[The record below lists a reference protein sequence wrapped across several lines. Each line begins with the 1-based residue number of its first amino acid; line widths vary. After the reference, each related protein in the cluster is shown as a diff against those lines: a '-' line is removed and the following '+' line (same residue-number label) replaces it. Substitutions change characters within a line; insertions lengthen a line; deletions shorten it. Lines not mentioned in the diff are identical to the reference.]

1 MNVFSRSISLIFKG
15 AGKAVSTFPA
25 SVACA
30 IGFTIVTIIRIAID
44 WQQQEPY
51 NFLFNS
57 LHWSFAL
64 GAVFSLVPITAAR
77 NRVGSTISIL
87 LANILGI
94 MAALAA
100 FLALYLPGGIVSEG
114 SRYARLSNLS
124 MSRVGAA
131 ILVSL
136 ITFIILAGYPKD
148 QSDFSRSFFMT
159 LKAFFIALLYGAVI
173 MSGTSGVAGAVQTLL
188 YRGMS
193 EKVYQYIGT
202 LVGFLAFTIFIGYF
216 PDFRKGQVDEQR
228 EIAQKQP
235 RFIEILFGTIM
246 IPIVLALTAI
256 LLIWAGRIVITGSWP
271 VFTQLS
277 SIAAS
282 YALGGIWLH
291 VMVTRHESGLA
302 AFYRRFYPI
311 TALVILAFEAWA
323 LINQLNKVGMKT
335 DSYFFGLI
343 LVMAVAAV
351 VLLLAVKEKAHVT
364 IALIICVLAVFSV
377 LPGLGY
383 QALPVASQS
392 HRLEKLLTS
401 QGMLEGIE
409 LKPASILPVQS
420 VREQITDSVDY
431 LSGVENAKLPAW
443 FDKRLVD
450 NSQFKAKLGF
460 DKIWPTETGN
470 PDYNSGYVG
479 SSLILSPVAANISNY
494 QWAVSMQDNS
504 GKGEPSVTIEG
515 DKGTYL
521 IRWTMNPPSGIPSL
535 KIELDNRVILEKD
548 MNEYIDRLSTAFPPS
563 RLNPVSASLEDMSL
577 ALETPEVT
585 VLLVF
590 SNIDINVDPSQ
601 DVTNYWFNLSALY
614 MAEKP

>member
-1 MNVFSRSISLIFKG
+1 MNAFSKSISLIFKG
-15 AGKAVSTFPA
+15 AGKAVRTFPA

-30 IGFTIVTIIRIAID
+30 LGFTIVTIIRIALD

-77 NRVGSTISIL
+77 NRVNSARAFL

-100 FLALYLPGGIVSEG
+100 FLALYLPGGMVSEG
-114 SRYARLSNLS
+114 SRYARLSNLAV
-124 MSRVGAA
+124 SRVGVA

-136 ITFIILAGYPKD
+136 IAFIILAGYPKD

-159 LKAFFIALLYGAVI
+159 LKAFFISLLYGAVI
-173 MSGTSGVAGAVQTLL
+173 MSGTSGVAGAVQALL
-188 YRGMS
+188 YKGMS
-193 EKVYQYIGT
+193 EKVYQYLGA

-216 PDFRKGQVDEQR
+216 PDFSKGKIDEKR

-246 IPIVLALTAI
+246 IPIVLALTVI
-256 LLIWAGRIVITGSWP
+256 LLIWAGRIMITGSWP
-271 VFTQLS
+271 VFIQLS

-302 AFYRRFYPI
+302 GFYRTFYPI

-323 LINQLNKVGMKT
+323 LISQLNKVGLRP

-343 LVMAVAAV
+343 LVMAAAAV
-351 VLLLAVKEKAHVT
+351 ILLLAVKAKAHVP
-364 IALIICVLAVFSV
+364 IALIICALAVISV

-383 QALPVASQS
+383 QALPVTTQI
-392 HRLEKLLTS
+392 HRLESLLIR
-401 QGMLEGIE
+401 QGMLEGTE
-409 LKPASILPVQS
+409 LKPASVLPEQS
-420 VREQITDSVDY
+420 FREQITDSIDY

-443 FDKRLVD
+443 YDKRLVD
-450 NSQFKAKLGF
+450 SSQFKAKLGF
-460 DKIWPTETGN
+460 DKIWPTEAGN
-470 PDYNSGYVG
+470 PEYDSEYVG
-479 SSLILSPVAANISNY
+479 TSLVLSPGAADISDY
-494 QWAVSMQDNS
+494 RWAVSMQGNAGNGETSIMIDG
-504 GKGEPSVTIEG
+504 GKGPYRI
-515 DKGTYL
+515 Y
-521 IRWTMNPPSGIPSL
+521 WTMNALSGIPSL
-535 KIELDNRVILEKD
+535 KIELDNRIILDKD
-548 MNEYIDRLSTAFPPS
+548 MNEYIDRLSAAFLPS
-563 RLNPVSASLEDMSL
+563 RNNPVQASLEDMSL
-577 ALETPEVT
+577 TLETPEVT

-590 SNIDINVDPSQ
+590 SNIDINADPSQ

>member
-1 MNVFSRSISLIFKG
+1 
-15 AGKAVSTFPA
+15 
-25 SVACA
+25 
-30 IGFTIVTIIRIAID
+30 
-44 WQQQEPY
+44 
-51 NFLFNS
+51 
-57 LHWSFAL
+57 
-64 GAVFSLVPITAAR
+64 
-77 NRVGSTISIL
+77 
-87 LANILGI
+87 
-94 MAALAA
+94 
-100 FLALYLPGGIVSEG
+100 
-114 SRYARLSNLS
+114 
-124 MSRVGAA
+124 
-131 ILVSL
+131 
-136 ITFIILAGYPKD
+136 
-148 QSDFSRSFFMT
+148 
-159 LKAFFIALLYGAVI
+159 
-173 MSGTSGVAGAVQTLL
+173 
-188 YRGMS
+188 
-193 EKVYQYIGT
+193 
-202 LVGFLAFTIFIGYF
+202 
-216 PDFRKGQVDEQR
+216 
-228 EIAQKQP
+228 
-235 RFIEILFGTIM
+235 
-246 IPIVLALTAI
+246 
-256 LLIWAGRIVITGSWP
+256 
-271 VFTQLS
+271 
-277 SIAAS
+277 
-282 YALGGIWLH
+282 
-291 VMVTRHESGLA
+291 
-302 AFYRRFYPI
+302 
-311 TALVILAFEAWA
+311 VILAFEAWA

-364 IALIICVLAVFSV
+364 IALIICVLAVFSI

-479 SSLILSPVAANISNY
+479 TSLILSPVATDISNY

>member
-364 IALIICVLAVFSV
+364 IALIICVLAVFSI

-479 SSLILSPVAANISNY
+479 TSLILSPVATDISNY